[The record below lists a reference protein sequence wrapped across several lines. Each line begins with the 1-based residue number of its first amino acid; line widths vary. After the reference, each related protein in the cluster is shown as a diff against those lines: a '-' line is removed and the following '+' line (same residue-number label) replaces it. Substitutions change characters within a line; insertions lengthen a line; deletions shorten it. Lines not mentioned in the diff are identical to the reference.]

1 MVYSG
6 SKERVSQFVKSNG
19 ATGSTIYPA
28 IAISIA
34 KSIDML
40 TLYTADMKPAE
51 LQNYLQYAIAPRP
64 ICFAST
70 IDKAGNVNL
79 SPFSFFNMFGT
90 NPPMCVFSPARR
102 VRDNT
107 TKHTL
112 ENVLEVGECVI
123 NIVNYSM
130 VQQTSLASVEYPKG
144 VNEFVKAGFTS
155 IPSELVKPPRVAEAP
170 VQLECLIRNVIP
182 LGDQNGAGNLI
193 LAEIKIIHIQD
204 SILDSDGRIDQEKID
219 LVARLGGDWYCR
231 VTKENLFKVAKP
243 VKTVGI
249 GIDAL
254 PHAVRNSAILTGNNL
269 GQLGNVEMLPG
280 LDEVN
285 KLKDSREIQDL
296 LKETVYD
303 PELRD
308 AKIHAKA
315 KALLDTGD
323 VATAWKVL
331 LVDIR

>member
-1 MVYSG
+1 
-6 SKERVSQFVKSNG
+6 
-19 ATGSTIYPA
+19 
-28 IAISIA
+28 
-34 KSIDML
+34 ML
-40 TLYTADMKPAE
+40 TLHTAGMTPAE

-79 SPFSFFNMFGT
+79 SPFSFFNLFGT

-123 NIVNYSM
+123 NIVSYGM

-144 VNEFVKAGFTS
+144 VNEFAKAGFTA

-170 VQLECLIRNVIP
+170 VQLECLIRQVIP

-193 LAEIKIIHIQD
+193 LAEVMIIHIQD
-204 SILDSDGRIDQEKID
+204 SILDADGKIDQAKID

-243 VKTVGI
+243 VKTIGI
-249 GIDAL
+249 GVDSI
-254 PHAVRNSAILTGNNL
+254 PPSIRNSGILTGNNL
-269 GQLGNVEMLPG
+269 GQLGNVEKLPTPEEI
-280 LDEVN
+280 DCFRS
-285 KLKDSREIQDL
+285 SREIQEM
-296 LKETVYD
+296 LKETGTD
-303 PELRD
+303 RELRE
-308 AKIHAKA
+308 ATIHAKA
-315 KALLDTGD
+315 KALLDAGD
-323 VATAWKVL
+323 VNTAWKIL
-331 LVDIR
+331 LIGS